1 MNKKKLS
8 CYEALPREPQISFNK
23 FVLYRDLKPHQRT
36 LRKVAE
42 IILSNETLTDTDNF
56 DTLFKKEL
64 SKLTTLSSKW
74 CWVERVKIYD
84 ADQQL
89 KLAKKREDTFD
100 GMSDVLLGNMEGLI
114 KYANNLLG
122 EVIERP
128 YKDNG
133 EKYSLVTRIKMT
145 KDVSNLLKEAHE
157 LLCNLCG
164 RPSTYSSFEFD
175 GLIDVNAEIVE
186 DISFEEEM
194 EKYVDFFKQI
204 EQPTESTDNKDSL

>member
-8 CYEALPREPQISFNK
+8 CYEALPRETQESFNK
-23 FVLYRDLKPHQRT
+23 FVLYRDLKPHERSIT
-36 LRKVAE
+36 KVAE
-42 IILSNETLTDTDNF
+42 IISEDTQN
-56 DTLFKKEL
+56 LKKTRDAL
-64 SKLTTLSSKW
+64 HRLCTKW

>member
-1 MNKKKLS
+1 MIKMAKGKLS
-8 CYEALPREPQISFNK
+8 CYEALPRETQESFNK
-23 FVLYRDLKPHQRT
+23 FVLYRDLKPHERSIT
-36 LRKVAE
+36 KVAE
-42 IILSNETLTDTDNF
+42 ILEGTQNL
-56 DTLFKKEL
+56 KKTRDAL
-64 SKLTTLSSKW
+64 NRLCTKW

-100 GMSDVLLGNMEGLI
+100 GMSDVLLGNIEGLI

-186 DISFEEEM
+186 DIPFEEEM

-204 EQPTESTDNKDSL
+204 EQPTESIDNKDSL

>member
-1 MNKKKLS
+1 MIKMINGKLS
-8 CYEALPREPQISFNK
+8 CYEALPRETQESFNK
-23 FVLYRDLKPHQRT
+23 FVMYRDLKPHERSIT
-36 LRKVAE
+36 KVAE
-42 IILSNETLTDTDNF
+42 ILESTQNL
-56 DTLFKKEL
+56 KKTRDAL
-64 SKLTTLSSKW
+64 NRLCTKW

-89 KLAKKREDTFD
+89 KLAKKRESTFD
-100 GMSDVLLGNMEGLI
+100 GMSDVLLGNIEGLI

-164 RPSTYSSFEFD
+164 RPSTYSSFELEQK
-175 GLIDVNAEIVE
+175 GELNLNQNVKIESE
-186 DISFEEEM
+186 G
-194 EKYVDFFKQI
+194 EKLERYANYFKQI
-204 EQPTESTDNKDSL
+204 KEDIGDSTSEELNK

>member
-1 MNKKKLS
+1 MIKMAKGKLS
-8 CYEALPREPQISFNK
+8 CYEALPRETQESFNK
-23 FVLYRDLKPHQRT
+23 FVLYRDLKPHERSIT
-36 LRKVAE
+36 KVAE
-42 IILSNETLTDTDNF
+42 IISKDTQN
-56 DTLFKKEL
+56 LKKTRDAL
-64 SKLTTLSSKW
+64 HRLCTKW

-84 ADQQL
+84 AEQQL

-100 GMSDVLLGNMEGLI
+100 GMSDVLLGNIEGLI

-186 DISFEEEM
+186 DIPFEEEM

>member
-1 MNKKKLS
+1 MIKMAKGKLS
-8 CYEALPREPQISFNK
+8 CYEALPRETQESFNK
-23 FVLYRDLKPHQRT
+23 FVLYRDLKPHERSIT
-36 LRKVAE
+36 KVAE
-42 IILSNETLTDTDNF
+42 IISKDTQN
-56 DTLFKKEL
+56 LKKTRDAL
-64 SKLTTLSSKW
+64 HRLCTKW
-74 CWVERVKIYD
+74 CWVERVRIYD

-100 GMSDVLLGNMEGLI
+100 GMSDVLLGNIEGLI

-186 DISFEEEM
+186 DIPFEEEM

>member
-1 MNKKKLS
+1 MIKMAKGKLS
-8 CYEALPREPQISFNK
+8 CYEALPRETQESFNK
-23 FVLYRDLKPHQRT
+23 FVLYRDLKPHERSIT
-36 LRKVAE
+36 KVAE
-42 IILSNETLTDTDNF
+42 ILAGTQNL
-56 DTLFKKEL
+56 KKTRDAL
-64 SKLTTLSSKW
+64 NRLCTKW

-186 DISFEEEM
+186 DIPFEEEM

>member
-1 MNKKKLS
+1 MIKMINGKLS
-8 CYEALPREPQISFNK
+8 CYEALPRETQESFNK
-23 FVLYRDLKPHQRT
+23 FVIYRDLKPHERSIT
-36 LRKVAE
+36 KVAE
-42 IILSNETLTDTDNF
+42 ILRSTQNL
-56 DTLFKKEL
+56 KKTRDAL
-64 SKLTTLSSKW
+64 NRLCTKW

-89 KLAKKREDTFD
+89 KLAKKRESTFD
-100 GMSDVLLGNMEGLI
+100 GMSDVLLGNIEGLI

-157 LLCNLCG
+157 LLCNLCS

-175 GLIDVNAEIVE
+175 GLIDVNAEIVN
-186 DISFEEEM
+186 DMSFEEKLER
-194 EKYVDFFKQI
+194 YANYFKQI
-204 EQPTESTDNKDSL
+204 KEDIGDSTSEELNK